1 LAESNRFT
9 SRKLVLFFLIAYGFT
24 WVFWIS
30 EALASRGLLGSSVL
44 VDFLLSPQ
52 NPAAWGPF
60 VSAILLTFWYQRG
73 KGVLGL
79 LKKGVNY
86 RFAKKWWIPTIL
98 LCPLIIGGSLGIA
111 ALAGENIPEL
121 YWITDPSL
129 ILVNFFV
136 ILFTGGPLQEEFG
149 WRGYALPRLQSRF
162 NALVSSIIIGFM
174 WGLWHL
180 PYFFIGTELTYA
192 YGIIPQIIT
201 AILLSILLTWLFNN
215 TGGSIL
221 VSLLFHNM
229 FNLSNDMFPALKTQ
243 LGSPLFIAFF
253 VTAAVLVVLVW
264 GYKKM
269 VRQKTK
275 IG

>member
-1 LAESNRFT
+1 MAESNRFEA
-9 SRKLVLFFLIAYGFT
+9 KKIILFFLIAYGFT
-24 WVFWIS
+24 WIFWIS
-30 EALASRGLLGSSVL
+30 EALASRGLLGSSIF

-79 LKKGVNY
+79 LKKGVDY

-98 LCPLIIGGSLGIA
+98 LCPLIIGGALGIA

-121 YWITDPSL
+121 YWIANPSL
-129 ILVNFFV
+129 ILVNFFI

-149 WRGYALPRLQSRF
+149 WRGYALPRLQNRF

-180 PYFFIGTELTYA
+180 PYFFIGTEPTYA

-221 VSLLFHNM
+221 VSLMFHNM

-253 VTAAVLVVLVW
+253 ITAAVIVVLVW
-264 GYKKM
+264 GYKRM

>member
-1 LAESNRFT
+1 MAKPNRSET
-9 SRKLVLFFLIAYGFT
+9 RKIILFFLVAYGFT

-30 EALASRGLLGSSVL
+30 EALAARGLLGSSIL
-44 VDFLLSPQ
+44 VDFLLGPQ

-73 KGVLGL
+73 KGVVGL
-79 LKKGVNY
+79 LKKGVDY
-86 RFAKKWWIPTIL
+86 KFAKKWWLPTFL
-98 LCPLIIGGSLGIA
+98 LCPLIIGGALGIA

-121 YWITDPSL
+121 YWISNPSL

-253 VTAAVLVVLVW
+253 VTAAVLVVVIW